1 MSIASDLPAVPTE
14 SSHDQRACPMTDG
27 PISGDDVIAQLG
39 ATGEIRLLRERLA
52 RWLESVDDELRE
64 PLKWAFAG
72 TPKHFRP
79 LTVFACHRAVHET
92 PAPSQ
97 AVELAFAVELVH
109 NMSLIVDDVIDGS
122 TSRRGIATIE
132 SRFGHLTALM
142 ASGYLVADAFDA
154 FANDTFAVRHLS
166 ELLRRLGA
174 AECLQWRLRRQPLG
188 VEDWR
193 RIAGEDT
200 GSMFEICAVLGARSQ
215 RLRQYGH
222 LLGVLYH
229 GCDDVGDQRG
239 LQALGGGG
247 EEDIRDGILTLP
259 AALAIRDPHIGE
271 LFGIDDDDR
280 HRLAILADA
289 CRAQLDDAE
298 GMLDR
303 IADSA
308 RAEAEQFAHDPE
320 PLLALVDHVRELS
333 QR

>member
-1 MSIASDLPAVPTE
+1 VTSGTVAS
-14 SSHDQRACPMTDG
+14 
-27 PISGDDVIAQLG
+27 DDVIAQLG
-39 ATGEIRLLRERLA
+39 VTAEIQLLRERIA
-52 RWLESVDDELRE
+52 TWLEGADDELRE
-64 PLKWAFAG
+64 PLTWAFSG

-79 LTVFACHRAVHET
+79 VTLFACHRAVQHET
-92 PAPSQ
+92 PEFQ
-97 AVELAFAVELVH
+97 AVELAFAMELMH
-109 NMSLIVDDVIDGS
+109 NMSLIVDDVLDES
-122 TSRRGIATIE
+122 DERRGIATVE
-132 SRFGHLTALM
+132 RKFGRLTALM
-142 ASGYLVADAFDA
+142 ASGYLVADAFDTLADDA
-154 FANDTFAVRHLS
+154 FGVRHLS

-200 GSMFEICAVLGARSQ
+200 GSMFEICAVLGARSE

-239 LQALGGGG
+239 LEALGGGG

-259 AALAIRDPHIGE
+259 AALAIRDERIRE
-271 LFGIDDDDR
+271 LFLIDDADPG
-280 HRLAILADA
+280 RLATLADA

-298 GMLDR
+298 QVLDR

-308 RAEAEQFAHDPE
+308 RAEATQFAAEPE
-320 PLLALVDHVRELS
+320 PLLALVDQVRQLS
-333 QR
+333 RR